1 MKVSDD
7 PWTGHVVD
15 VEDTGLRER
24 VGRIGAGPLGR
35 IPGMIPDLGNEKRAL
50 RAELRQRRR
59 TRTTT
64 EREADSTALTETL
77 RRFVE
82 ERQVR
87 SLALYLSAPDE
98 PDVRPFLDWAFANG
112 VRVLL
117 PITREDGLLDW
128 AVGDGSAETPGIAG
142 MPEVVGEVL
151 SPLAINDVDAI
162 LAPAAAVGQDGCRMG
177 WGRGYYD
184 KTLGSMANRPP
195 VYAVIFDAEFLDEVP
210 RETHDEPVDGI
221 ITPSRIITF
230 RS

>member
-1 MKVSDD
+1 
-7 PWTGHVVD
+7 
-15 VEDTGLRER
+15 
-24 VGRIGAGPLGR
+24 
-35 IPGMIPDLGNEKRAL
+35 MIADLGNEKRAL

-64 EREADSTALTETL
+64 EREADTAALTATL
-77 RRFVE
+77 QRFAE
-82 ERQVR
+82 ERQVH

-98 PDVRPFLDWAFANG
+98 PNVRPFLNWAFAHDI
-112 VRVLL
+112 RVLL

-128 AVGDGSAETPGIAG
+128 AVDDGASETEGILG

-151 SPLAINDVDAI
+151 SPLALGEVDAI
-162 LAPAAAVGQDGCRMG
+162 LAPAAAVGHDGVRMG

-195 VYAVIFDAEFLDEVP
+195 VYAVIFDAEYLDEVP
-210 RETHDEPVDGI
+210 REAHDEPVDGI

>member
-1 MKVSDD
+1 
-7 PWTGHVVD
+7 
-15 VEDTGLRER
+15 
-24 VGRIGAGPLGR
+24 
-35 IPGMIPDLGNEKRAL
+35 MIADLGNEKRAL

-64 EREADSTALTETL
+64 ERDADTQTLTATL
-77 RRFVE
+77 QRFVE
-82 ERQVR
+82 ERQVT

-98 PDVRPFLDWAFANG
+98 PNVRPFLNWAFG
-112 VRVLL
+112 QGIRVLL
-117 PITREDGLLDW
+117 PVTREDGLLDW
-128 AVGDGSAETPGIAG
+128 AVGDGESETESLLGL
-142 MPEVVGEVL
+142 PEVVGEVL

-162 LAPAAAVGQDGCRMG
+162 LAPAAAVGHDGVRMG

-195 VYAVIFDAEFLDEVP
+195 VYAVIFDAEYLDEVP
-210 RETHDEPVDGI
+210 REPHDEPVDGI

>member
-1 MKVSDD
+1 M
-7 PWTGHVVD
+7 T
-15 VEDTGLRER
+15 
-24 VGRIGAGPLGR
+24 A
-35 IPGMIPDLGNEKRAL
+35 DLGNEKRAL

-64 EREADSTALTETL
+64 DRDTDTAALTATL
-77 RRFVE
+77 QRFVE

-87 SLALYLSAPDE
+87 SIALYLSAPDE
-98 PDVRPFLDWAFANG
+98 PDVRPFLSWAHERG

-128 AVGDGSAETPGIAG
+128 AVGDGSAEQQGLHG

-151 SPLAINDVDAI
+151 SPLALGDVDAI
-162 LAPAAAVGQDGCRMG
+162 LAPAAAVGHDGCRMG

-195 VYAVIFDAEFLDEVP
+195 VYAVIFDAEYLDEVP
-210 RETHDEPVDGI
+210 REAHDEPVDGI

>member
-1 MKVSDD
+1 
-7 PWTGHVVD
+7 
-15 VEDTGLRER
+15 
-24 VGRIGAGPLGR
+24 
-35 IPGMIPDLGNEKRAL
+35 MIADLGNEKRAL

-64 EREADSTALTETL
+64 ERDADTETL
-77 RRFVE
+77 TATLQRFVE
-82 ERQVR
+82 ERQVT

-98 PDVRPFLDWAFANG
+98 PNVRPFLNRAFEQG
-112 VRVLL
+112 IRVLL
-117 PITREDGLLDW
+117 PVTREDGLLDW
-128 AVGDGSAETPGIAG
+128 AVGDGVSETEGLLG
-142 MPEVVGEVL
+142 LPEVVGEVL

-162 LAPAAAVGQDGCRMG
+162 LAPAAAVGHDGVRMG

-195 VYAVIFDAEFLDEVP
+195 VYAVIFDAEYLDEVP
-210 RETHDEPVDGI
+210 REPHDEPVDGI

>member
-1 MKVSDD
+1 M
-7 PWTGHVVD
+7 T
-15 VEDTGLRER
+15 
-24 VGRIGAGPLGR
+24 A
-35 IPGMIPDLGNEKRAL
+35 DLGNEKRAL

-64 EREADSTALTETL
+64 ERDTDTAALTATL
-77 RRFVE
+77 QRFVA

-98 PDVRPFLDWAFANG
+98 PDVRPFLEWAHEHE

-128 AVGDGSAETPGIAG
+128 AVGDGSTEHQGLHG
-142 MPEVVGEVL
+142 MPEVVGELL
-151 SPLAINDVDAI
+151 SPLALGDVDAI
-162 LAPAAAVGQDGCRMG
+162 LAPAAAVGHDGCRMG

-184 KTLGSMANRPP
+184 KTLGSMAKRPP
-195 VYAVIFDAEFLDEVP
+195 VYAVIFDAEYLDEVP
-210 RETHDEPVDGI
+210 REAHDEPVDGI

>member
-1 MKVSDD
+1 M
-7 PWTGHVVD
+7 T
-15 VEDTGLRER
+15 
-24 VGRIGAGPLGR
+24 A
-35 IPGMIPDLGNEKRAL
+35 DLGNEKRAL

-64 EREADSTALTETL
+64 ERDTDTAALTATL
-77 RRFVE
+77 QRFVA

-98 PDVRPFLDWAFANG
+98 PDVRPFLEWAYEHG

-128 AVGDGSAETPGIAG
+128 AVGDGSTEHQGLHG
-142 MPEVVGEVL
+142 MPEVVGELL
-151 SPLAINDVDAI
+151 SPLALGDVDAI
-162 LAPAAAVGQDGCRMG
+162 LAPAAAVGHDGCRMG

-195 VYAVIFDAEFLDEVP
+195 VYAVIFDAEYLDEVP
-210 RETHDEPVDGI
+210 REAHDEPVDGI

>member
-1 MKVSDD
+1 M
-7 PWTGHVVD
+7 T
-15 VEDTGLRER
+15 
-24 VGRIGAGPLGR
+24 A
-35 IPGMIPDLGNEKRAL
+35 DLGNEKRAL
-50 RAELRQRRR
+50 RADLRQRRR

-64 EREADSTALTETL
+64 ERATESTALTATL
-77 RRFVE
+77 QRFVE
-82 ERQVR
+82 ERQVT

-98 PDVRPFLDWAFANG
+98 PDVRPFLDWACEQG

-128 AVGDGSAETPGIAG
+128 AVRDGERETEGIAG
-142 MPEVVGEVL
+142 VPEVVGEVL

-162 LAPAAAVGQDGCRMG
+162 LAPAAAVGHDGVRMG

-195 VYAVIFDAEFLDEVP
+195 VYAVIFDAEYLDEVP
-210 RETHDEPVDGI
+210 REPHDEPVDGI
-221 ITPSRIITF
+221 ITPSRILTF

>member
-1 MKVSDD
+1 M
-7 PWTGHVVD
+7 T
-15 VEDTGLRER
+15 
-24 VGRIGAGPLGR
+24 A
-35 IPGMIPDLGNEKRAL
+35 DLGNEKRAL

-64 EREADSTALTETL
+64 ERDTDTAALTATL
-77 RRFVE
+77 QRFVA

-98 PDVRPFLDWAFANG
+98 PDVRPFLEWAHEHE

-128 AVGDGSAETPGIAG
+128 AVGDGSTEHQGLHG
-142 MPEVVGEVL
+142 MPEVVGELL
-151 SPLAINDVDAI
+151 SPLALGDVDAI
-162 LAPAAAVGQDGCRMG
+162 LAPAAAVGHDGCRMG

-195 VYAVIFDAEFLDEVP
+195 VYAVIFDAEYLDEVP

>member
-1 MKVSDD
+1 M
-7 PWTGHVVD
+7 T
-15 VEDTGLRER
+15 
-24 VGRIGAGPLGR
+24 A
-35 IPGMIPDLGNEKRAL
+35 DLGNEKRAL

-64 EREADSTALTETL
+64 ERETDTEALTATL
-77 RRFVE
+77 QRFAE
-82 ERQVR
+82 ERQVE
-87 SLALYLSAPDE
+87 SIAVYLSAPDE
-98 PDVRPFLDWAFANG
+98 PDVRPFLDWAFERG
-112 VRVLL
+112 IRVLL

-128 AVGDGSAETPGIAG
+128 AVGDGVSETEGIAG
-142 MPEVVGEVL
+142 VPEVVGEVL

-162 LAPAAAVGQDGCRMG
+162 LAPAAAVGHDGVRMG

-195 VYAVIFDAEFLDEVP
+195 VYAVIFDAEYLDEVP

>member
-1 MKVSDD
+1 
-7 PWTGHVVD
+7 
-15 VEDTGLRER
+15 
-24 VGRIGAGPLGR
+24 
-35 IPGMIPDLGNEKRAL
+35 MIADLGNEKRAL

-64 EREADSTALTETL
+64 ERDTDTAALTATL

-87 SLALYLSAPDE
+87 SLALYLSSPDE
-98 PDVRPFLDWAFANG
+98 PDVRPFLDWAIAHDI
-112 VRVLL
+112 RVLL

-128 AVGDGSAETPGIAG
+128 AVGDGVSEQEGLTG

-151 SPLAINDVDAI
+151 SPLALSDVDAI
-162 LAPAAAVGQDGCRMG
+162 LAPAAAVGHDGCRMG

-195 VYAVIFDAEFLDEVP
+195 VYAVIFDAEYLDEVP
-210 RETHDEPVDGI
+210 REAHDEPVDGI

>member
-1 MKVSDD
+1 M
-7 PWTGHVVD
+7 T
-15 VEDTGLRER
+15 
-24 VGRIGAGPLGR
+24 A
-35 IPGMIPDLGNEKRAL
+35 DLGNEKRAL

-64 EREADSTALTETL
+64 ERDTDTTALTATL
-77 RRFVE
+77 QRFVE

-98 PDVRPFLDWAFANG
+98 PDVRPFLRWAHEQG

-128 AVGDGSAETPGIAG
+128 AVGDGVSEHEGLHG

-151 SPLAINDVDAI
+151 SPLALGDVDAI
-162 LAPAAAVGQDGCRMG
+162 LTPAAAVGHDGCRMG

-195 VYAVIFDAEFLDEVP
+195 VYAVIFDAEYLDEVP
-210 RETHDEPVDGI
+210 REAHDEPVDGI

>member
-1 MKVSDD
+1 
-7 PWTGHVVD
+7 
-15 VEDTGLRER
+15 
-24 VGRIGAGPLGR
+24 
-35 IPGMIPDLGNEKRAL
+35 MIPDLGNEKRAL

-64 EREADSTALTETL
+64 ERDDDTAALTETL
-77 RRFVE
+77 QRFAE
-82 ERQVR
+82 ERQVE
-87 SLALYLSAPDE
+87 SIALYLSASDE
-98 PDVRPFLDWAFANG
+98 PNVRPFLNWAFERDI
-112 VRVLL
+112 RVLL

-128 AVGDGSAETPGIAG
+128 AVGDGSSETEGISG

-162 LAPAAAVGQDGCRMG
+162 LTPAAAVGHDGVRMG

-184 KTLGSMANRPP
+184 KTLGSMAKRPP
-195 VYAVIFDAEFLDEVP
+195 VYAVIFDAEYLDEVP
-210 RETHDEPVDGI
+210 REPHDEPVDGI

>member
-1 MKVSDD
+1 
-7 PWTGHVVD
+7 
-15 VEDTGLRER
+15 
-24 VGRIGAGPLGR
+24 
-35 IPGMIPDLGNEKRAL
+35 MIADLGNEKRAL

-64 EREADSTALTETL
+64 ERETDTAALTATL
-77 RRFVE
+77 QRFAE
-82 ERQVR
+82 ERQVE
-87 SLALYLSAPDE
+87 SIALYLSSPEE
-98 PDVRPFLDWAFANG
+98 PNVRPFLNWAFERG
-112 VRVLL
+112 IRVLL

-128 AVGDGSAETPGIAG
+128 AVGDGTSEAEGLAG

-151 SPLAINDVDAI
+151 SPLAINHVDAI
-162 LAPAAAVGQDGCRMG
+162 LAPAAAVGHDGVRMG

-195 VYAVIFDAEFLDEVP
+195 VYAVIFDAEYLDEVP

>member
-1 MKVSDD
+1 M
-7 PWTGHVVD
+7 T
-15 VEDTGLRER
+15 
-24 VGRIGAGPLGR
+24 A
-35 IPGMIPDLGNEKRAL
+35 DLGNEKRAL

-64 EREADSTALTETL
+64 ERETDTESLTATL
-77 RRFVE
+77 QRFAE
-82 ERQVR
+82 ERQVE
-87 SLALYLSAPDE
+87 SIAVYLSAPDE
-98 PDVRPFLDWAFANG
+98 PDVRPFLDWAFERG
-112 VRVLL
+112 IRVLL

-128 AVGDGSAETPGIAG
+128 AVGDGVSETEGIAG
-142 MPEVVGEVL
+142 VPEVVGEVL

-162 LAPAAAVGQDGCRMG
+162 LAPAAAVGHDGVRMG

-195 VYAVIFDAEFLDEVP
+195 VYAVIFDAEYLDEVP

>member
-1 MKVSDD
+1 
-7 PWTGHVVD
+7 
-15 VEDTGLRER
+15 
-24 VGRIGAGPLGR
+24 
-35 IPGMIPDLGNEKRAL
+35 MIPDRGVEKRAL

-64 EREADSTALTETL
+64 ERDADAAALTENL
-77 RRFVE
+77 QRFVE
-82 ERQVR
+82 ERQVE

-98 PDVRPFLDWAFANG
+98 PDVRPFLDWAHARG
-112 VRVLL
+112 IRVLL

-128 AVGDGSAETPGIAG
+128 AVGDGVSEHEGLFG

-151 SPLAINDVDAI
+151 SPLALGDVDAI
-162 LAPAAAVGQDGCRMG
+162 LTPAAAVGHDGVRMG

-195 VYAVIFDAEFLDEVP
+195 VYAVIFDAEYLDEVP
-210 RETHDEPVDGI
+210 REAHDEPVDGI

>member
-1 MKVSDD
+1 M
-7 PWTGHVVD
+7 T
-15 VEDTGLRER
+15 
-24 VGRIGAGPLGR
+24 A
-35 IPGMIPDLGNEKRAL
+35 DLGNEKRAL

-64 EREADSTALTETL
+64 ERDTDTAALTATL
-77 RRFVE
+77 QRFVQ

-98 PDVRPFLDWAFANG
+98 PDVRPFLQWAHEQD

-128 AVGDGSAETPGIAG
+128 AVGDGSAEQQGLHG

-151 SPLAINDVDAI
+151 SPLALGDVDAI
-162 LAPAAAVGQDGCRMG
+162 LTPAAAVGHDGCRMG

-195 VYAVIFDAEFLDEVP
+195 VYAVIFDAEYLDEVP
-210 RETHDEPVDGI
+210 REAHDEPVDGI

>member
-1 MKVSDD
+1 M
-7 PWTGHVVD
+7 T
-15 VEDTGLRER
+15 
-24 VGRIGAGPLGR
+24 A
-35 IPGMIPDLGNEKRAL
+35 DLGNEKRAL

-64 EREADSTALTETL
+64 ERETDTESLTATL
-77 RRFVE
+77 QRFAE
-82 ERQVR
+82 ERQVE
-87 SLALYLSAPDE
+87 SIAVYLSAPDE
-98 PDVRPFLDWAFANG
+98 PDVRPFLDWAFERG
-112 VRVLL
+112 IRVLL

-128 AVGDGSAETPGIAG
+128 AVGDGVSETEGIAG
-142 MPEVVGEVL
+142 APEVVGEVL

-162 LAPAAAVGQDGCRMG
+162 LAPAAAVGHDGVRMG

-195 VYAVIFDAEFLDEVP
+195 VYAVIFDAEYLDEVP

>member
-1 MKVSDD
+1 
-7 PWTGHVVD
+7 
-15 VEDTGLRER
+15 
-24 VGRIGAGPLGR
+24 
-35 IPGMIPDLGNEKRAL
+35 MIADLGNEKRAL

-64 EREADSTALTETL
+64 ERDADTEALTATL
-77 RRFVE
+77 QRFAE
-82 ERQVR
+82 ERQVH

-98 PDVRPFLDWAFANG
+98 PNVRPFLNWAFTHDI
-112 VRVLL
+112 RVLL

-128 AVGDGSAETPGIAG
+128 AVDDGASETEGILG

-151 SPLAINDVDAI
+151 SPLALGEVDAI
-162 LAPAAAVGQDGCRMG
+162 LAPAAAVGHDGVRMG

-195 VYAVIFDAEFLDEVP
+195 VYAVIFDAEYLDEVP
-210 RETHDEPVDGI
+210 REAHDEPVDGI